1 MRLKI
6 FNPIVFKIFI
16 CLLTGWLISAAWL
29 SVAYAETQSAD
40 ETAPA
45 NNKLHI
51 RADKL
56 VSLRESNYIQFTGNV
71 EVDMSDATIKSNK
84 LRIFYEKGDADESA
98 MAAENIE
105 KVVAIEN
112 VRINMENRTAHC
124 DKAVYHPEK
133 QVLVL
138 TGKTVEIKSE
148 NNVVSGSKIT
158 FNQKTG
164 EIIVDGAPEQRVN
177 AIIRQIEK
185 RRQTKPEA
193 NN

>member
-1 MRLKI
+1 MRLKV

-16 CLLTGWLISAAWL
+16 CLLTGWLISAA
-29 SVAYAETQSAD
+29 YADTQSAD

-56 VSLRESNYIQFTGNV
+56 VSLQESNYIQFTGNV
-71 EVDMSDATIKSNK
+71 EVDMPDATITSNK
-84 LRIFYEKGDADESA
+84 LRIFYEKGASGESA
-98 MAAENIE
+98 MAAENVE
-105 KVVAIEN
+105 KVVAIED
-112 VRINMENRTAHC
+112 VRINMDNRTAHC
-124 DKAVYHPEK
+124 EKAVYHPEK
-133 QVLVL
+133 QELVL

-177 AIIRQIEK
+177 AIIHQIEK
-185 RRQTKPEA
+185 RRETKPEA